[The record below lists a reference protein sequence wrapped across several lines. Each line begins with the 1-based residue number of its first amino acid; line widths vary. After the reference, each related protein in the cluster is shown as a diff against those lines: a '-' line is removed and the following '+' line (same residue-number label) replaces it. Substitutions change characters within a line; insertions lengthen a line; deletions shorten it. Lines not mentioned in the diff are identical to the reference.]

1 MLAFK
6 PFGQKFKI
14 FDYEKLFVSTSG
26 GGHLIELEDEDPKI
40 RSMFQEEIESE
51 GIPFNMPPVT
61 YRR

>member
-1 MLAFK
+1 
-6 PFGQKFKI
+6 
-14 FDYEKLFVSTSG
+14 VSTSG